1 VYAIKGELYDIAD
14 AAALRVFVNY
24 SNDTHVTL
32 LCQDAE

>member
-1 VYAIKGELYDIAD
+1 MTLQMQPPS
-14 AAALRVFVNY
+14 RVFVNY